1 MGSIQQK
8 INLFGTPTACM
19 LSVMT
24 ASLLSCKT
32 VGNGAALASV
42 VADFVTSVFYWPVL
56 LGNVCLVNKCYSGIV

>member
-8 INLFGTPTACM
+8 INLFGTARISNEVTSPTACM

-32 VGNGAALASV
+32 VGIIAALASV
-42 VADFVTSVFYWPVL
+42 VANFVTSVFYRCFWGMFV
-56 LGNVCLVNKCYSGIV
+56 